1 MPTVSAVSTM
11 PTTSAL
17 GTIDSD
23 FVGVQIEDATAPSVA
38 IFSKLAADQTASSF
52 TTTHSGTARYV
63 VTGLSAGA
71 YDVVR
76 GGVTTVLDDHVVD
89 TSGSLTFES
98 VAGAFT
104 VSQGTPPPPDITI
117 TTTSLPNHVEDVAG
131 YSQQLAY
138 TGGTGAVTWTLDS
151 GTWCAG
157 ITMTTGGLVSGTPT
171 TQQTCNMVVKITD
184 SLAQFDTQ
192 ALSITITAPPPACVI
207 TTTSLPDGVRSDV
220 YTTQV
225 LGTSG
230 CTAPLAWTTTPS
242 DFCPGL
248 VIGAANGE
256 ISGTPT
262 VVGTC
267 DFSACVEDDDAEAD
281 CQGFSVTI
289 DPPAPAV
296 LNITTTS
303 PLSDCVQHQA
313 CSTTFEATGGT
324 PPYTWTKASGT
335 YCVGNSSLSGAT
347 LSGAPTTVETCTF
360 TMQVEDDDSATDT
373 QEFERTITSTSATLL
388 MQAIPG
394 SNGVILKF
402 GTAAMNGSQECDITI
417 NDEEINPDTLQP
429 YGVVATGLSSSGRST
444 RVVALGGLAEEHQ
457 HTAIIVCGTVASG
470 SVGFLTSEAVGGTIS
485 WQYTAVPSAGLQAR
499 SAAKLTVEAVP
510 ANGGSTV
517 TATNA
522 SCGSGCTVTLGLE
535 SGDVYTIRHI
545 WKTAG
550 DSVLATT
557 SYAPIVVP

>member
-1 MPTVSAVSTM
+1 
-11 PTTSAL
+11 
-17 GTIDSD
+17 
-23 FVGVQIEDATAPSVA
+23 
-38 IFSKLAADQTASSF
+38 
-52 TTTHSGTARYV
+52 
-63 VTGLSAGA
+63 
-71 YDVVR
+71 
-76 GGVTTVLDDHVVD
+76 
-89 TSGSLTFES
+89 
-98 VAGAFT
+98 
-104 VSQGTPPPPDITI
+104 
-117 TTTSLPNHVEDVAG
+117 
-131 YSQQLAY
+131 
-138 TGGTGAVTWTLDS
+138 
-151 GTWCAG
+151 
-157 ITMTTGGLVSGTPT
+157 
-171 TQQTCNMVVKITD
+171 
-184 SLAQFDTQ
+184 
-192 ALSITITAPPPACVI
+192 
-207 TTTSLPDGVRSDV
+207 
-220 YTTQV
+220 
-225 LGTSG
+225 
-230 CTAPLAWTTTPS
+230 
-242 DFCPGL
+242 L